1 MDSVNM
7 NIARFF
13 RYVQDA
19 PWYLHFLYPV
29 LQILQPL
36 QENAKVL
43 DVGTGAGKLLELGQ
57 SQTNFLW
64 TGTDTDNVMLEEA
77 RQRPSLRDVPL
88 HSLVPNNLPFDNASF
103 DAVTFCS
110 VLFLIPNPSPL
121 LEEAVRILS
130 PNGWLV
136 ALTPTGEGHITP
148 QIMRQIGWHPQNWTF
163 FLWRQMTAG
172 SGRVWTEKGI
182 LSKFARQTNT
192 IYNKQIVFNG
202 LAVVELITKT
212 L

>member
-1 MDSVNM
+1 M
-7 NIARFF
+7 NTARFF

-19 PWYLHFLYPV
+19 PWYFHFLYPV
-29 LQILQPL
+29 LQALQSL

-57 SQTNFLW
+57 SQTSLLW
-64 TGTDTDNVMLEEA
+64 TGADTDNAMLNEA
-77 RQRPSLRDVPL
+77 RLRPSLLDVSL
-88 HSLVPNNLPFDNASF
+88 HSLFPDKLPFDNDSF

-110 VLFLIPNPSPL
+110 VLFLMSDPSPL
-121 LEEAVRILS
+121 LEETARILR
-130 PNGWLV
+130 PNGRLV

>member
-1 MDSVNM
+1 MNM
-7 NIARFF
+7 ARFF

-29 LQILQPL
+29 LQTLQPL

-57 SQTNFLW
+57 SQTNLLW
-64 TGTDTDNVMLEEA
+64 TGADTDNAMLEEA

-121 LEEAVRILS
+121 LEEAVRILR
-130 PNGWLV
+130 PNGRLV

-172 SGRVWTEKGI
+172 SGRVWTKKRI
-182 LSKFARQTNT
+182 LSEFALQKNL

-202 LAVVELITKT
+202 LAVVEWITKMPKK
-212 L
+212 